1 MFRLPVPPIAKQKI
15 WQEVGTQ
22 ERETKW
28 MVILTTALQGEQLDV
43 RTLEDRLIKVKQ
55 FGHNINICLGPF
67 Y

>member
-55 FGHNINICLGPF
+55 FGHSHSV
-67 Y
+67 